1 MKTFSRDR
9 IDPGWITPSTLMN
22 EEGVK
27 QSFVPVFKKSGWLD
41 GGKGGKERKRE
52 REEAETDREI
62 ETAALLH
69 VDILSLRQFRRNEY
83 HGRIY
88 VNDKLKRGEK
98 EEEIKGSPPP
108 PLPTSLPFLY
118 ETRRENND

>member
-41 GGKGGKERKRE
+41 GGKGGNEKERGAGNR
-52 REEAETDREI
+52 
-62 ETAALLH
+62 
-69 VDILSLRQFRRNEY
+69 RRN
-83 HGRIY
+83 
-88 VNDKLKRGEK
+88 
-98 EEEIKGSPPP
+98 
-108 PLPTSLPFLY
+108 
-118 ETRRENND
+118 

>member
-41 GGKGGKERKRE
+41 GGKLGRERKRE
-52 REEAETDREI
+52 TERERER
-62 ETAALLH
+62 E
-69 VDILSLRQFRRNEY
+69 REKRRKQTE
-83 HGRIY
+83 
-88 VNDKLKRGEK
+88 KLKQPR
-98 EEEIKGSPPP
+98 SS
-108 PLPTSLPFLY
+108 TSTY
-118 ETRRENND
+118 